1 LKKLLLLLAC
11 LTGIM
16 AGCSSSNTSTEEPK
30 AKPAAADSA
39 VGDEKEG
46 SAARQEETKEDTSVY
61 PAYDYLAEGKAEADI
76 MAIGMEPDKAM
87 ELNKISAKMRAKM
100 MEKQEWFA
108 SYSSENMKDG
118 EALPYHEN
126 FGITE
131 EEYNKILTAQDHM
144 KLIKQGDS
152 PVEVS
157 RSGDKLIV
165 KAGSTE
171 NFQEIVFDL
180 KKNTVQTPFG
190 ELPYGDQIKASE
202 NQTVTGPWNG
212 HVWEIDEG
220 NVDSPED
227 ITSMDENTAI
237 KTVSLYTGKM
247 EETGESLIYIRYKE
261 LKEGKVNEAEEY
273 LLFGI

>member
-1 LKKLLLLLAC
+1 LKKLLLLLVC
-11 LTGIM
+11 FTGIM
-16 AGCSSSNTSTEEPK
+16 AGCSSSNTKTEEPK
-30 AKPAAADSA
+30 AEPAAADSTDDA
-39 VGDEKEG
+39 EKET
-46 SAARQEETKEDTSVY
+46 SAANQAETKEDTSVY

-76 MAIGMEPDKAM
+76 MAIGVEPGKAM

-100 MEKQEWFA
+100 MENQEWFA

-131 EEYNKILTAQDHM
+131 EEYNKILTVQDHM
-144 KLIKQGDS
+144 RLIKQGNS

-165 KAGSTE
+165 KADSTE
-171 NFQEIVFDL
+171 NFQEVVFDL

-190 ELPYGDQIKASE
+190 ELPYSDEIQASE

-212 HVWEIDEG
+212 HVWRIEEG
-220 NVDSPED
+220 NVESLED
-227 ITSMDENTAI
+227 ISSMDENSAI

-261 LKEGKVNEAEEY
+261 LKDGQVSEAEEY
-273 LLFGI
+273 LLFDI

>member
-16 AGCSSSNTSTEEPK
+16 AGCSSSNTRTEEPK
-30 AKPAAADSA
+30 AEPAAADSA
-39 VGDEKEG
+39 VGDGKEG
-46 SAARQEETKEDTSVY
+46 SAASQEETKEDTSVY

-87 ELNKISAKMRAKM
+87 ELNKISAKMRTKM
-100 MEKQEWFA
+100 MENQEWFA

-131 EEYNKILTAQDHM
+131 EEYNKVLTAQDHM
-144 KLIKQGDS
+144 KLIKQGNS

-165 KAGSTE
+165 KADSTE

-190 ELPYGDQIKASE
+190 ELPYGDEIKASD

-220 NVDSPED
+220 NVNSPED

>member
-1 LKKLLLLLAC
+1 MKKLFLLLAC

-16 AGCSSSNTSTEEPK
+16 AGCSSSNTRTEEPK
-30 AKPAAADSA
+30 AEPAAADSA

-46 SAARQEETKEDTSVY
+46 SAASQEETKEDTSVY

-87 ELNKISAKMRAKM
+87 ELNKISAKMRTKM
-100 MEKQEWFA
+100 MENQEWFA

-131 EEYNKILTAQDHM
+131 EEYNKVLTAQDHM
-144 KLIKQGDS
+144 KLIKQGNS

-165 KAGSTE
+165 KADSTE

-190 ELPYGDQIKASE
+190 ELPYGDEIKASD

-220 NVDSPED
+220 NVDSPGD

-261 LKEGKVNEAEEY
+261 LKEGQVNEAEEY

>member
-16 AGCSSSNTSTEEPK
+16 AGCSSSNTRTEEPK
-30 AKPAAADSA
+30 AEPAAADSA
-39 VGDEKEG
+39 VGDGKEG
-46 SAARQEETKEDTSVY
+46 SAASQEETKEDTSVY

-87 ELNKISAKMRAKM
+87 ELNKISAKMRTKM
-100 MEKQEWFA
+100 MENQEWFA

-131 EEYNKILTAQDHM
+131 EEYNKVLTAQDHM
-144 KLIKQGDS
+144 KLIKQGNS

-165 KAGSTE
+165 KADSTE

-190 ELPYGDQIKASE
+190 ELPYGDEIKASD

-220 NVDSPED
+220 NVDSPGD

-261 LKEGKVNEAEEY
+261 LKEGQVNEAEEY